1 MFVHMKNTIEHYIS
15 QLLYTHDCVIVI
27 GFGGFVCSNTAAKLN
42 KKTGLLSPPNRSIL
56 FNTQLIN
63 NDGLLVNH
71 IAQSEEISQEQAKSE
86 LLKFVDENRENLK
99 QYKSLR
105 LKKIG
110 LFILNN
116 DNKIVFRQDLATN
129 YNLDSY
135 GMSSSSY
142 NGIQRES
149 IEIIEKSLKIIKQKN
164 NFSPKRLLKAAAILI
179 PLIGISLISIT
190 QQKNINNIYTQMAN
204 LNPFS
209 VDENQPMLNAEIKNM
224 VNKSELTEEIS
235 NTVTQ
240 EIIIEKTHY
249 IIAGAFSVEEN
260 ATKLMGKLTRWNY
273 NSTIISNKNI
283 MRVSYDNFTTKEQA
297 LNSLKKIRKENPD
310 AWILSI

>member
-15 QLLYTHDCVIVI
+15 QLLYTHDCVIII

-135 GMSSSSY
+135 GMPPSIY
-142 NGIQRES
+142 NSVQRES
-149 IEIIEKSLKIIKQKN
+149 IEIIEESLKIIKHKN
-164 NFSPKRLLKAAAILI
+164 NFSPKRLLKVAAILI

-209 VDENQPMLNAEIKNM
+209 IDKNQPMLNTEIKSI
-224 VNKSELTEEIS
+224 VNKSESTKEVNSTI
-235 NTVTQ
+235 TQ
-240 EIIIEKTHY
+240 EVIIEKTHY

-260 ATKLMGKLTRWNY
+260 ATKLMNRLNRWNY
-273 NSTIISNKNI
+273 NSIIISNKDI

-297 LNSLKKIRKENPD
+297 LNSLRKIRKENPD